1 MFDQNEADLS
11 IEEGSEDFSGFIEEP
26 DDPELNP
33 SYKWITWRTEM
44 NQIMDDN
51 GLGTD
56 VSYFLLCRNF

>member
-33 SYKWITWRTEM
+33 SYK
-44 NQIMDDN
+44 
-51 GLGTD
+51 
-56 VSYFLLCRNF
+56 